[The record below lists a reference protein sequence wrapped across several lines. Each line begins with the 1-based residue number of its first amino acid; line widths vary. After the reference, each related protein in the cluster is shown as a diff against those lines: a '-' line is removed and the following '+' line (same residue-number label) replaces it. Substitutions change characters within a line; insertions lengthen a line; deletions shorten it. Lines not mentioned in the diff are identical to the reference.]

1 MKKMLL
7 SAMSLFLSMIAVEAQ
22 EPVLEEGFEEDGVPP
37 TGWTVRSCSDAA
49 SNKYKWE
56 QVAYGSDP
64 LKYRSGYVQGGQK
77 AMMVSSGKTTS
88 TKPAPDS
95 WLISPQLAVGSDDK
109 LSFMLAYAPVYNDNA
124 VVPADKRIKFA
135 VVVSTTGTD
144 AADFTETLMEF
155 APYGETDWRKYT
167 LDLDKFAGKNIY
179 IAFREYGD
187 CTLGAITLNRTWI
200 DDVYVGKTSSS
211 DMVPTQLLSPVAGP
225 KLMQNV
231 SFQFTNNALP
241 SSQLTASYSI
251 DGGAP
256 VSETLDASVVCAAG
270 DTLSYTFA
278 TPATLTP
285 GATNSVKVWI
295 SADNDIVDENDTLVA
310 GVAIDNI
317 FTLPYE
323 MNSDN
328 LSQGWTYTYHTGKL
342 NRGTNTGWW
351 QVPDETY
358 TKYVWSYKL
367 CAKESVLE
375 GKWLKLDK
383 GKINLDFNYTSG
395 TDVPL
400 TLVLTDSET
409 GETTET
415 ECSLPAATEAADA
428 KVSVKVASDGLYK
441 LGIKCGTE
449 YVGPFTVNSLAVSK
463 VMPVDVAMASVDI
476 PSAVVADSVY
486 SVRVKVNNYGEA
498 AVKDVPVSISVDGEV
513 VLTDVIP
520 SVESGKTV
528 DYTLTGNSAV
538 ADVKGLRL
546 AAGLHSV
553 NAYTSL
559 EDDPNM
565 ANDTVAV
572 NVYAYTKPEIPFAD
586 SFESSDDNMRW
597 TAENY
602 SDNVLNWTL
611 GSAISN
617 NVNWAKGSGENV
629 AYMSSVSG
637 AEHNASLVSP
647 VIRVTEPGKVR
658 LSYYYTTRMTS
669 AQADAETYLTATVR
683 GVASDFSVSRTD
695 TVTDANVGVY
705 RQGYLLA
712 DITRPGDY
720 QLVFSNTG
728 MGHDLIL
735 DDIRF
740 DRFLDLAVVD
750 ASQTAASGFNN
761 TVNSIAVKVANH
773 GAADKSGFGIR
784 LTATTTSGS
793 ASMETM
799 ARYEETVNAG
809 DTVTYVFDNL
819 DVSAPDTYSYKVEIV
834 ADDDTDDFNNSW
846 TLPLLYSYANAV
858 LPYVADFDSGEQ
870 QSQWTLTGAWQTGKY
885 SSSNSAYN
893 GYGAI
898 SHHKKAVSEDGD
910 WAFSGC
916 IEIPAGTYSLSFFY
930 RTFLNGKT
938 PNLYAQNFALYLGAE
953 PEAGAMTRNLYT
965 SPADELAYEKRY
977 KRVDEKITVAE
988 AGKYY
993 LGIKCSSA
1001 SPYGVL
1007 YIDDIR
1013 ISADDDAPTRLTSY
1027 DADFADWYRY
1037 DPSDQFSQW
1046 ETAADGTVSTSQS
1059 VYNAGNPHTE
1069 LPGFLVSPAFDIEKD
1084 ATVSAKLT
1092 YSIGID
1098 NPGAL
1103 SEEEKNRIAVILYEG
1118 GDDAR
1123 ESFTQPLAIGSDISG
1138 AQHTAEG
1145 TFMCNQ
1151 EGVHY
1156 FAVGLT
1162 GAGNSTADEATV
1174 TYNIYGLNISAEVSG
1189 ISSVTTVESPVE
1201 LFTADGRSLG
1211 RFSTASQAMKGCS
1224 RKGMYIMK
1232 SQSSP
1237 AVMKVAR

>member
-1 MKKMLL
+1 MLL

-56 QVAYGSDP
+56 QVVYGSDP

-95 WLISPQLAVGSDDK
+95 WLISPQLTVGSDDK

-225 KLMQNV
+225 KFMQNV

-449 YVGPFTVNSLAVSK
+449 YVGPFTINSLAVSK

-498 AVKDVPVSISVDGEV
+498 DVKDVPVSISVDGEV

-553 NAYTSL
+553 SAYTSL

-597 TAENY
+597 TVENN

-617 NVNWAKGSGENV
+617 NVNWAKGSGENA

-647 VIRVTEPGKVR
+647 VISVKEPGKVR

-669 AQADAETYLTATVR
+669 AQADAETYLTAKVM
-683 GVASDFSVSRTD
+683 GVTSDFSVSRTD
-695 TVTDANVGVY
+695 TVTDANVGIY

-712 DITRPGDY
+712 DITEPGDY
-720 QLVFSNTG
+720 QLSFTNTG

-735 DDIRF
+735 DDVRF
-740 DRFLDLAVVD
+740 DRLADLAVVD
-750 ASQTAASGFNN
+750 ASQTATSGFNN
-761 TVNSIAVKVANH
+761 TQNSITVKVANH
-773 GAADKSGFGIR
+773 GATDKSGFGIK
-784 LTATTTSGS
+784 LTTTTSDLV
-793 ASMETM
+793 AKETL

-809 DTVTYVFDNL
+809 DTVAYVFDNL
-819 DVSAPDTYSYKVEIV
+819 DVSAADTYSYKVEIA
-834 ADDDTDDFNNSW
+834 ADDDTDDYNNSW
-846 TLPLLYSYANAV
+846 SLPELRSFANAT
-858 LPYVADFDSGEQ
+858 LPYVADFDSEDQ
-870 QSQWTLTGAWQTGKY
+870 QIQWTLTGAWQTGKY

-930 RTFLNGKT
+930 RTFMNGKT
-938 PNLYAQNFALYLGAE
+938 PNLYAQNFALYLGSEPKAE
-953 PEAGAMTRNLYT
+953 AMTRNLYT
-965 SPADELAYEKRY
+965 SPADVVASEKRY

-993 LGIKCSSA
+993 LGVKCSSA

-1013 ISADDDAPTRLTSY
+1013 ISSDEAEPVKLTSY
-1027 DADFADWYRY
+1027 DADFSEWYRY
-1037 DPSDQFSQW
+1037 DPSSQFSQW
-1046 ETAADGTVSTSQS
+1046 EAAGEGSVSTSQV
-1059 VYNAGNPHTE
+1059 VYNVGNPHTE
-1069 LPGFLVSPAFDIEKD
+1069 LPGLLVSPAFDIEKD
-1084 ATVSAKLT
+1084 ATVSARLT
-1092 YSIGID
+1092 YSIDVD
-1098 NPGAL
+1098 NPSAL
-1103 SEEEKNRIAVILYEG
+1103 SEEQKKILSVVLYVADSDG
-1118 GDDAR
+1118 R
-1123 ESFTQPLAIGSDISG
+1123 EDFSEPVASGSDISG
-1138 AQHTAEG
+1138 ERQTAG
-1145 TFMCNQ
+1145 GSFMCA
-1151 EGVHY
+1151 EPGVHY

-1162 GAGNSTADEATV
+1162 GAGNSIAEEATV

-1189 ISSVTTVESPVE
+1189 ISSVANVNGAVE

-1211 RFSTASQAMKGCS
+1211 RFPSVSAAMKGCS
-1224 RKGMYIMK
+1224 QKGMFIFK
-1232 SQSSP
+1232 SLSSP